1 MLNHQGSPVLF
12 TQRLRLRPY
21 RAGDGAQM
29 FSAWAGDAQVTKY
42 MGFSTHADSNVTERL
57 AQLWVDGYESPT
69 VYRWGVEYQGE
80 LAGDISVVRWN
91 EEDSWCELG
100 CCIARKYWNQGLM
113 TRSAD
118 RGAGVSVPYRGLSS
132 CADAP
137 RCAQPC
143 LGARDAKVR
152 FAVRGHAARLQAQAG
167 WHLGGY
173 PPVRRAG
180 RKLAKALIFQ
190 A

>member
-21 RAGDGAQM
+21 RAGDGAEM

-91 EEDSWCELG
+91 E
-100 CCIARKYWNQGLM
+100 
-113 TRSAD
+113 
-118 RGAGVSVPYRGLSS
+118 
-132 CADAP
+132 
-137 RCAQPC
+137 
-143 LGARDAKVR
+143 
-152 FAVRGHAARLQAQAG
+152 
-167 WHLGGY
+167 
-173 PPVRRAG
+173 
-180 RKLAKALIFQ
+180 
-190 A
+190 

>member
-113 TRSAD
+113 TEALT
-118 RGAGVSVPYRGLSS
+118 A
-132 CADAP
+132 
-137 RCAQPC
+137 
-143 LGARDAKVR
+143 
-152 FAVRGHAARLQAQAG
+152 
-167 WHLGGY
+167 
-173 PPVRRAG
+173 
-180 RKLAKALIFQ
+180 KLAYPLPNFIIIHTFHRLYTKIPLELYRQLCYDDINYIGYLLPI
-190 A
+190 

>member
-1 MLNHQGSPVLF
+1 MLNHQGSPVLS

-42 MGFSTHADSNVTERL
+42 MGFSTHADPGVTERL
-57 AQLWVDGYESPT
+57 AQLWAEGYESPT

-113 TRSAD
+113 TEALTAALEYLFHTVGFHRVQMRHDALNPASGRVMQKCGLQLEGTLRGFKRRHDGTWAD
-118 RGAGVSVPYRGLSS
+118 IRLYA
-132 CADAP
+132 A
-137 RCAQPC
+137 
-143 LGARDAKVR
+143 LGESWQK
-152 FAVRGHAARLQAQAG
+152 
-167 WHLGGY
+167 
-173 PPVRRAG
+173 P
-180 RKLAKALIFQ
+180 
-190 A
+190 

>member
-1 MLNHQGSPVLF
+1 MLNHQGSPVLCAP
-12 TQRLRLRPY
+12 RLRLRPY

-42 MGFSTHADSNVTERL
+42 MGFSTHADPGVTERL
-57 AQLWVDGYESPT
+57 AQLWVDGYESST

-113 TRSAD
+113 TEALTAALEYLFRTVGFHRVQMRHDALNPASGRVMQKCGLQLEGTLRGFKRRQDGTWAD
-118 RGAGVSVPYRGLSS
+118 IRLY
-132 CADAP
+132 
-137 RCAQPC
+137 
-143 LGARDAKVR
+143 
-152 FAVRGHAARLQAQAG
+152 AA
-167 WHLGGY
+167 
-173 PPVRRAG
+173 
-180 RKLAKALIFQ
+180 LAESWQKP
-190 A
+190 

>member
-42 MGFSTHADSNVTERL
+42 MGFSTHADPGVTERL

-80 LAGDISVVRWN
+80 LAGISRWRGGTRRIAGA
-91 EEDSWCELG
+91 SW
-100 CCIARKYWNQGLM
+100 
-113 TRSAD
+113 
-118 RGAGVSVPYRGLSS
+118 
-132 CADAP
+132 
-137 RCAQPC
+137 
-143 LGARDAKVR
+143 
-152 FAVRGHAARLQAQAG
+152 AAASPANIG
-167 WHLGGY
+167 I
-173 PPVRRAG
+173 RA
-180 RKLAKALIFQ
+180 
-190 A
+190 